1 VICWTF
7 ALHWYSV
14 FGLRV
19 GVMVSRPEAVLI
31 VDDDDL
37 YVRALTRQLRS
48 LGFPFVY
55 RAASAQQALA
65 MLERVHPTLVL
76 TDMVTENQR
85 AGREVIAS
93 AKQLGAS
100 VAVVSGVSGLRADEL
115 GVPLYPKSDL
125 IGDSLEDLVFE
136 LIGAAQQRSRDS
148 VRASEQVA

>member
-1 VICWTF
+1 
-7 ALHWYSV
+7 
-14 FGLRV
+14 
-19 GVMVSRPEAVLI
+19 MVSRPEAVLI

-55 RAASAQQALA
+55 RAASAHQALA

-76 TDMVTENQR
+76 TDMVMEHQG
-85 AGREVIAS
+85 AGRDVIAS

-100 VAVVSGVSGLRADEL
+100 VAVVSGLPGLRADDL
-115 GVPLYPKSDL
+115 GVPLHHKSDL
-125 IGDSLEDLVFE
+125 IGDSLEELVLE

-148 VRASEQVA
+148 VRTTEQVA